1 MIRSASML
9 SSLPRSGQTTPGRH
23 AQARR
28 PWLIS
33 PGYPSIVTSEV
44 RVGVSGWT
52 YPPWRGDFYPK
63 GLPQREE
70 LAYAASRLTSIEIN
84 GSFYALQKPE
94 SYRKWR
100 DATPDDF
107 VFAVKGSRFITH
119 MKRLGDA
126 EEPLARFF
134 GSGVFELGAKL
145 GPVLWQLPETFEY
158 DEARLASFFDLL
170 PRQTPDGQEVRHAL
184 EFRSRTF
191 QNRHA
196 YALLREHRIACV
208 FADTAGRWPRVD
220 QDTAD
225 FRYVRLH
232 GDKELYAS
240 GYTGPALAGWARR
253 IRGWAKDT
261 YVYFDND
268 MKGYAPHD
276 AEQLI
281 DRLGPRAAGR
291 RTP

>member
-1 MIRSASML
+1 MSRGYSPNMV
-9 SSLPRSGQTTPGRH
+9 GR
-23 AQARR
+23 A
-28 PWLIS
+28 
-33 PGYPSIVTSEV
+33 Y
-44 RVGVSGWT
+44 VGVSGWT

-134 GSGVFELGAKL
+134 GSGVFELGSKL
-145 GPVLWQLPETFEY
+145 GPVLWQLPETFQY
-158 DEARLASFFDLL
+158 DADRLAAFFDQL
-170 PRQTPDGQEVRHAL
+170 PRRTPDGRAVRHAL
-184 EFRSRTF
+184 EFRSKTF
-191 QNRHA
+191 ERPDA
-196 YALLREHRIACV
+196 YALLREHRIATV
-208 FADTAGRWPRVD
+208 LADTAGRWPKVD
-220 QDTAD
+220 EDTAD

-232 GDKELYAS
+232 GDAELYTS
-240 GYTGPALAGWARR
+240 GYDDAALDAWAARVR
-253 IRGWAKDT
+253 PWLEDRDVH
-261 YVYFDND
+261 VYFDND
-268 MKGYAPHD
+268 AKGYAPHD
-276 AEQLI
+276 AVRLI
-281 DRLGPRAAGR
+281 ARLPSGEGEPRR
-291 RTP
+291 R